1 MPDNVQTLCPV
12 HFNGSVPLGSTEEV
26 MRALAGALGQ
36 RTLRLPD
43 GEVGDKAGWINNQ
56 HRVFERS
63 TAFEPYEADAD
74 WRTPHKKRRRFRL
87 RAGAGAPKAA
97 DIGALGYADWAAE
110 SFGVF
115 QKLKRDGAVPA
126 QARLKI
132 AIPSPYDSLN
142 YALDPRNFNAVM
154 PAYERSLAAE
164 ISTLAA
170 ALPAGEIA
178 LQFDVAHE
186 FEALASGDPLFFPIS
201 RREIIDLLIRL
212 GRAVPETIELG
223 YHCCYGNYNL
233 RHFVEP
239 KDTGDMVEIMNGVIA
254 ELGREVAFIHMP
266 VPHRRS
272 DDAYFEPLR
281 EFRPGPTT
289 QLFLGLVHDHDGVPG
304 ALKRAA
310 AARKAVAQ
318 FGIATECGLSG
329 RTPENIRELL
339 RIHREAAAEID
350 RMG

>member
-12 HFNGSVPLGSTEEV
+12 HFNGSVPLASTEEV
-26 MRALAGALGQ
+26 MRTIAGALGQ
-36 RTLRLPD
+36 RTMRLPD
-43 GEVGDKAGWINNQ
+43 GEVGAKAGWINNQ
-56 HRVFERS
+56 HRVFERIP
-63 TAFEPYEADAD
+63 AFESFEADTD
-74 WRTPHKKRRRFRL
+74 WRTPHRKRRRFRL
-87 RAGAGAPKAA
+87 RAGARAPNAA
-97 DIGALGYADWAAE
+97 DLGPLGYADWAAD
-110 SFGVF
+110 SFAVF

-142 YALDPRNFNAVM
+142 YALDPQNFDAVM
-154 PAYERSLAAE
+154 PAYEACLRAE
-164 ISTLAA
+164 IGKLAA

-186 FEALASGDPLFFPIS
+186 FEALASGDPVFFPIS
-201 RREIIDLLIRL
+201 RQEIVELLIRL
-212 GRAVPETIELG
+212 GRAVPEKVELG

-239 KDTGDMVEIMNGVIA
+239 KDTGDMAEIMNGVIA
-254 ELGREVAFIHMP
+254 GIGREVAFIHMP
-266 VPHRRS
+266 VPHQRS
-272 DDAYFEPLR
+272 DDAYFAALKD
-281 EFRPGPTT
+281 FRPGSGT

-310 AARKAVAQ
+310 AARKVLPR
-318 FGIATECGLSG
+318 FGVATECGLSG
-329 RTPENIRELL
+329 RTPENIKELL